1 MIFALLVIKRML
13 EEIRINTEDK
23 DCTQGNG
30 VENSVNKAGKK
41 NQGRKTMNES
51 I

>member
-1 MIFALLVIKRML
+1 ML

>member
-1 MIFALLVIKRML
+1 MTFAFFCDQKL

-30 VENSVNKAGKK
+30 VENGMDKARKNKTKEGK
-41 NQGRKTMNES
+41 R
-51 I
+51 

>member
-1 MIFALLVIKRML
+1 ML

-30 VENSVNKAGKK
+30 VENSVNKIKQ
-41 NQGRKTMNES
+41 NQGRITINES

>member
-1 MIFALLVIKRML
+1 MTFAFFCDQKL
-13 EEIRINTEDK
+13 EEIITNTEDK
-23 DCTQGNG
+23 DCTQENG
-30 VENSVNKAGKK
+30 VENSVNKIKQ